1 MCAWVWADEAQRAKL
16 VEAARD
22 PSPAL
27 VLCHKLLLSG
37 HVHIQVQLALFQ
49 LSVPS
54 THPDKNNTHARAPS
68 YDPAA
73 KRRKEAGFMAA
84 AVTTSSFQ
92 RALFANPD
100 PRAAN
105 LSLLPHGIWTS
116 RIMYSAQALA
126 FPLAFWF
133 KPACLFFALAWLI
146 IRAYQVLNKPLEELA
161 SLLGFDI
168 PFTPIIDL
176 AGVKADGAVIHW
188 SLPEKQKQRN
198 TLKYEIHLNG
208 NVVDTVSLQESAVII
223 TDLQP
228 NSFYVVRVALVNSLD
243 FSSKSAPIRLRT
255 KQADSGDFYRLAV
268 EGHDP
273 DDSTHESLP
282 QVKPYRGLKDFTPAS
297 PDATAPPMAREG
309 STTGLHKRSI
319 TGRRPSPVA
328 LGLESRHEW
337 SADSS
342 EAPEGAETIQQL
354 TQKLDNIRHE
364 TNEAERLAK
373 EDEEEELRQKEELL
387 KERDELREQA
397 GEKDKANRNLKREI
411 NALERQN
418 TAAQNE
424 RSKNERV
431 LQQKIQ
437 ERQKLK
443 EDTIRWE
450 HEAGQL
456 RAEAERIKQ
465 QKADY
470 LEEVA
475 REQETLRQQQLQESA
490 EVKVLDE
497 EIRLKA
503 VEIKKLDRAA
513 KNSSPNGVEPEKSLV
528 QQFQQDAEEER
539 ASQMRRFELQHQY
552 AAAVQN
558 LQRTKEL
565 HATQVRFLDAVR
577 AERRRADEAAAASAA
592 RDYPSPP
599 PADRGIRRGDSQ
611 RSRHTNND
619 SPRMTTFPA
628 VTSSPF
634 GSGLTSTAFNT
645 SNAPPFLN
653 IQNGMTIARPS
664 EALTMSEEERDRL
677 TGGAP
682 MSPSAGAE
690 LIPADLFSNDDPRS
704 PTEDVMPLAG
714 LGALPGLGGISLP
727 GLGTQPN
734 HQDLNPGPASPAS
747 PPSRAPSLFASPR
760 VSQSN
765 LPTSPDNYMD
775 SDRRSVHSTRSNR
788 AISSANAGSRF
799 SSMFGI
805 KPRLK
810 NSSMDESVA
819 GPALGKVQS
828 QSMPRQDHGIP
839 GLDSASRRRNSSI
852 SGPMFGDVLGKDG
865 TADAEGGAEM
875 AYNEPTS
882 QPRRRQFT
890 LNPFSKDKGPD
901 GWPSNFTL
909 GRRPASPR
917 PGSTHSSEFPRP
929 SFDSSRWG
937 ADAWPSNDASS
948 GARGSPL
955 SFGGWNAPLGGQQSR
970 IFGSRHPSRRPSV
983 QHGNSGPPEDI
994 MEDED
999 SDALDAER
1007 KPHLAPIGTK
1017 PPPGSKQPEQH
1028 VEDPAIDPK
1037 LNPNAKDF
1045 KSFFKN
1051 SIKLSSKDKD
1061 KLKEIE
1067 ASGSQTPSSSTVSH
1081 FHGLG
1086 VDDDSP
1092 PASRKSR
1099 DARSMTTVES
1109 SVAGSI
1115 RNSMDLARTPSYS
1128 NASETASNASPM
1140 IGSGSMGKESFM
1152 AKLTRKSSSGMFS
1165 LPTFKRDKSRLDP
1178 TANEDEEEALSGSAS
1193 SLGRESKE
1201 AQRGSRSWSNALK
1214 LGKKKGGETP
1224 SVSGLSITSGAD
1236 DEELKER

>member
-1 MCAWVWADEAQRAKL
+1 
-16 VEAARD
+16 
-22 PSPAL
+22 
-27 VLCHKLLLSG
+27 
-37 HVHIQVQLALFQ
+37 
-49 LSVPS
+49 
-54 THPDKNNTHARAPS
+54 
-68 YDPAA
+68 
-73 KRRKEAGFMAA
+73 MAA
-84 AVTTSSFQ
+84 VVTTPSHFP

-105 LSLLPHGIWTS
+105 NSLLPYGIWTS

-133 KPACLFFALAWLI
+133 KPACLFFALVWLI

-168 PFTPIIDL
+168 PFTPIVDL
-176 AGVKADGAVIHW
+176 AGVKSDGAIIHW

-208 NVVDTVSLQESAVII
+208 NVIDTVSLQESAVSI
-223 TDLQP
+223 TGLQP

-243 FSSKSAPIRLRT
+243 FSSKSAPIRFRT
-255 KQADSGDFYRLAV
+255 KQATSGDFYRLAV
-268 EGHDP
+268 EGHDT
-273 DDSTHESLP
+273 DDSPHESLP

-297 PDATAPPMAREG
+297 PDTIAPPMAREN
-309 STTGLHKRSI
+309 STSGLHKRSI

-328 LGLESRHEW
+328 LGLEARNELSG
-337 SADSS
+337 DSS
-342 EAPEGAETIQQL
+342 ELPEGAETIQQL
-354 TQKLDNIRHE
+354 TQKLDQIRHD

-424 RSKNERV
+424 RSKNERL

-450 HEAGQL
+450 QEAGQL

-465 QKADY
+465 QKSDY
-470 LEEVA
+470 LEEIA
-475 REQETLRQQQLQESA
+475 RERETLRQQQLQEFA
-490 EVKVLDE
+490 EVRTLDE

-513 KNSSPNGVEPEKSLV
+513 KNSSPNGAEPEKSLV
-528 QQFQQDAEEER
+528 QQLQQDAEDER
-539 ASQMRRFELQHQY
+539 ASQMRRYDLQHQY

-558 LQRTKEL
+558 LQRTKDM
-565 HATQVRFLDAVR
+565 HATQLRFLDAVR
-577 AERRRADEAAAASAA
+577 MERRQRDEAAAAASAA
-592 RDYPSPP
+592 REFPSPP

-619 SPRMTTFPA
+619 SPRMSSFPA

-634 GSGLTSTAFNT
+634 GSGLTSTALNTVPFFN
-645 SNAPPFLN
+645 
-653 IQNGMTIARPS
+653 IHNGMTITRPS
-664 EALTMSEEERDRL
+664 ESLSMSEEERERL

-690 LIPADLFSNDDPRS
+690 LIPADLFSNDDNRS
-704 PTEDVMPLAG
+704 TTEDVQPLAG

-727 GLGTQPN
+727 GLGTQPG
-734 HQDLNPGPASPAS
+734 HQDLNPGPASPTS

-760 VSQSN
+760 VSQNN

-810 NSSMDESVA
+810 NSSMDENVG

-865 TADAEGGAEM
+865 SADAEGGAGTP
-875 AYNEPTS
+875 YNEPTS
-882 QPRRRQFT
+882 QPRRRPFT

-901 GWPSNFTL
+901 GWPSTFTL

-937 ADAWPSNDASS
+937 ADAWPSNDAAS

-955 SFGGWNAPLGGQQSR
+955 SFGGWNAPIGGQQSR

-1017 PPPGSKQPEQH
+1017 PPPGSKQPEQR

-1045 KSFFKN
+1045 KSFFRN
-1051 SIKLSSKDKD
+1051 SIKLTSKDKD

-1067 ASGSQTPSSSTVSH
+1067 ASGSQTPSSSTPGVSVNH

-1140 IGSGSMGKESFM
+1140 IGSGSLGKESFM

-1178 TANEDEEEALSGSAS
+1178 TANEDEEEAAALSGSVG

-1214 LGKKKGGETP
+1214 LSKKKGGGETP

-1236 DEELKER
+1236 DEEVRER